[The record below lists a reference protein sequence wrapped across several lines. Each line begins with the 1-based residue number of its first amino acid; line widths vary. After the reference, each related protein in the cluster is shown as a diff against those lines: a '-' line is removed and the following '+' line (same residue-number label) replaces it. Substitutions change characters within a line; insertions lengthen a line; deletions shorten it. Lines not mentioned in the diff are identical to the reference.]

1 MRNQASEQ
9 GGDGFQVSLDELE
22 SEFSPV
28 VGSGRG
34 TKFKL
39 MIVPLEEITTVPGR
53 DKTYTRQQRQ
63 SDYKSVLTSTSWSVL
78 CWKLVPSLQLIFPS
92 WVSVPRFLK
101 GAFSSVP
108 HGVIVENAKDDPGKV
123 PDTVLCLVTQ
133 LCPTLWP
140 QGLQPTRRLCP
151 RDSPGKNIGSGCH
164 AVLQA
169 IFSTQGLNP
178 DPLYCRWILYCLNH
192 QGTPK
197 VFDSACQ
204 IVDSERMELLN

>member
-1 MRNQASEQ
+1 MTNQASEQ

-22 SEFSPV
+22 SEFSPL

-39 MIVPLEEITTVPGR
+39 MVVPLEEITTLLGR

-63 SDYKSVLTSTSWSVL
+63 SDYKSVLVSTSWSVL
-78 CWKLVPSLQLIFPS
+78 YWKLVPSLQLIFPS

-108 HGVIVENAKDDPGKV
+108 HGIVVENAKDDPGKV

-133 LCPTLWP
+133 RVSYSVTPRTAAHQASLSKGFSRQEYWI
-140 QGLQPTRRLCP
+140 GLPC
-151 RDSPGKNIGSGCH
+151 SPPGD
-164 AVLQA
+164 LP
-169 IFSTQGLNP
+169 NP
-178 DPLYCRWILYCLNH
+178 GIEP
-192 QGTPK
+192 
-197 VFDSACQ
+197 
-204 IVDSERMELLN
+204 